1 MSGIFHIL
9 NIGSESLHATR
20 QGVDTAGHNIAN
32 AQVEGYSRQRVN
44 IAQREPLQKNNI
56 LIGNGV
62 YVGNV
67 SRSHDKFVEN
77 QINKAHQNL
86 GYSNA
91 RSESLKALEMVY
103 SPELNASVA
112 DEMTKFFNSL
122 EDLSN
127 FPEDFTV
134 RTSVVESGKDI
145 ASAFRRVDEELNI
158 NRSGLNERVA
168 ELCSDV
174 TQKCEEIASLNLKI
188 QGLEVGSQGQQA
200 NDLRDQRDRLLRDI
214 TEKVEIKYYEDQH
227 GMLLVRGPNQVTLVE
242 GGHSAKLGVQRSHEN
257 NGMYDVTI
265 TDWENNGTRV
275 VTDKMDGGSLQA
287 LIQVRDRDIPDL
299 RGKNNYMAREFA
311 GNFNQIHRNGF
322 GVKDY
327 AEKTGRDFFAISGDA
342 DLSAS
347 SIWVDD
353 SILQSN
359 DAISAASSPMAPG
372 DNINVNGLLSLKN
385 AKLFGDDLV
394 NLNEFYANYA
404 GALGLDVVRASHIKD
419 ANSIVVDDLTA
430 RREAVAGVS
439 LDEEATNM
447 LKWQANFTASSKVIT
462 TADEMLETVLSLKR

>member
-1 MSGIFHIL
+1 MAGIFHIL

-62 YVGNV
+62 YVGNI

-86 GYSNA
+86 GYSHA

-112 DEMTKFFNSL
+112 DEMTKFFNGL

-168 ELCSDV
+168 EVCSDV
-174 TQKCEEIASLNLKI
+174 TQKCEEIASLNVKI
-188 QGLEVGSQGQQA
+188 QGLEVGQGQQA

-214 TEKVEIKYYEDQH
+214 TEKVEVKYYEDQH

-242 GGHSAKLGVQRSHEN
+242 GGHAAKLGVQRSHDN

-265 TDWENNGTRV
+265 TDWESHGTRV
-275 VTDKMDGGSLQA
+275 VTDKIDGGALQA
-287 LIQVRDRDIPDL
+287 LIQVRDKDIPDL
-299 RGKNNYMAREFA
+299 RGKNNYMAQEFA
-311 GNFNQIHRNGF
+311 SNFNQVHRNGF
-322 GVKDY
+322 GIKDY
-327 AEKTGRDFFAISGDA
+327 SEKTGRDFFAVSGNT
-342 DLSAS
+342 DLAAS

-372 DNINVNGLLSLKN
+372 DNINVNGLLNLKN
-385 AKLFGDDLV
+385 AKLFGNDLV

-419 ANSIVVDDLTA
+419 ANNIVVDDLIA
-430 RREAVAGVS
+430 RREAVSGVS

-462 TADEMLETVLSLKR
+462 TADEMLETILSLKR